1 MKSLVIVLVS
11 MFALSANASLKVQ
24 VQGNAYEGGQHTRP
38 QVGLSY
44 YQPIMRNRVALN
56 TWAGGGEEFF
66 VEKEAV
72 TWYGAK
78 AQLDFRLGKFTVSPG
93 VQYKDISGSDNSRSY
108 MYMRVDYQ
116 IF

>member
-1 MKSLVIVLVS
+1 MKKVIIAMVSL
-11 MFALSANASLKVQ
+11 FALSANASLKLQ
-24 VQGNAYEGGQHTRP
+24 AQANGYEGGSHTRP
-38 QVGLSY
+38 QMGLSY
-44 YQPIMRNRVALN
+44 YQPIMKGRVALN

-78 AQLDFRLGKFTVSPG
+78 AQLDFRLGKFTLSPG

-108 MYMRVDYQ
+108 MYVRVDYQ